1 MISWGFFLYRRKIR
15 GFQKK
20 MAVQIIDSFRGS
32 FYFLSNFYKAP
43 IMYDAIIYATAEA
56 AFQAQKTNNIVE
68 RAYMSEMGPAEAKR
82 YGRKVKLRKD
92 WNDVRLSV
100 MKDIV
105 YAKFSQNPDLKEKLL
120 ATGKARLEE
129 GNDWGDRF
137 WGTVGGS
144 GENHLGKILM
154 EVREEFQNESRPLK
168 ELVILEREDGWY
180 DGYEHTEN
188 GYKLQF
194 SAGPVSL
201 FVQIK
206 NYTDR
211 GYKLK
216 CFHASE
222 MDNFQKHCKLE
233 K

>member
-1 MISWGFFLYRRKIR
+1 
-15 GFQKK
+15 
-20 MAVQIIDSFRGS
+20 MAVPIIDSFRED
-32 FYFLSNFYKAP
+32 FYFLSNFYKAS
-43 IMYDAIIYATAEA
+43 ILYDGIIYTNAEA
-56 AFQAQKTNNIVE
+56 AFQAQKTNNMVE
-68 RAYMSEMGPAEAKR
+68 RVYMSEMGPVEAKR

-105 YAKFSQNPDLKEKLL
+105 YAKFSQNLDLKEKLL
-120 ATGKARLEE
+120 ATGDAPLEE

-154 EVREEFQNESRPLK
+154 EIRKEFQNEGRPVK
-168 ELVILEREDGWY
+168 ELVILEQENGWY
-180 DGYEHTEN
+180 DGYENSGAE
-188 GYKLQF
+188 YELRF
-194 SAGPVSL
+194 SAGPASL
-201 FVQIK
+201 FSQIK

-222 MDNFQKHCKLE
+222 TVDFQKYCKSE